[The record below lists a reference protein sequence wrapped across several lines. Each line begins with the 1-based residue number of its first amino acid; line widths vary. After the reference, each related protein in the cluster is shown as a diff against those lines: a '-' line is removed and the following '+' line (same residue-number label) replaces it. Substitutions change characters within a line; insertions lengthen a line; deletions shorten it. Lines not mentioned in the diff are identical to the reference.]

1 MRTKCRNCPAYT
13 FRPPVQVMLERDAA
27 YGVLPK
33 YAGPAHALKTVFR
46 EEGVLALFRG
56 SVPAMWK
63 SGLSTA
69 VTYAVYEW
77 VRATAGAAVAL
88 ER

>member
-1 MRTKCRNCPAYT
+1 
-13 FRPPVQVMLERDAA
+13 MLERDAA

-33 YAGPAHALKTVFR
+33 YLGPAHALKTVFR
-46 EEGVLALFRG
+46 EEGALALFRG

-77 VRATAGAAVAL
+77 VRARAGTAVAL

>member
-1 MRTKCRNCPAYT
+1 
-13 FRPPVQVMLERDAA
+13 MLERDTA

-33 YAGPAHALKTVFR
+33 YAGPVHALKTVFR
-46 EEGVLALFRG
+46 EEGTLALFRG

-77 VRATAGAAVAL
+77 VRARASASVGL
-88 ER
+88 D